1 MTIVEIKVTLDDVEP
16 WVSRIL
22 QVPANIR
29 LDRLRLTLQAA
40 MGWTNSHLYP
50 FEAGQAT
57 WGLPDPDFG
66 SEDLPANKH
75 TLWDVIEDTGRKTI
89 HYIHDFG
96 DDWEHKIKI
105 GKFSDPVPGELHPR
119 LIKVTG
125 RCPPEDIGGF
135 PGHQE
140 FLAAMADSEHP
151 DHEHLKDWF
160 GENLDPNQPETHD
173 LKLEVLKLAKRWKP
187 RKPRRWTR
195 SPQSAQITVKSTARR
210 PDTHSL
216 AEERSRP
223 FRGQIE
229 AFDCG
234 DFDLWLGGLRAVV
247 PLHHKCKPNDAK
259 GQSHPTRSPHCFNTI
274 CLARVAVAENRL
286 IGVVAPLARCPTSR
300 HATRL
305 AD

>member
-1 MTIVEIKVTLDDVEP
+1 MIEP
-16 WVSRIL
+16 
-22 QVPANIR
+22 VPANIR

-135 PGHQE
+135 NSSPPWPIPSIRIMNISRTG
-140 FLAAMADSEHP
+140 S
-151 DHEHLKDWF
+151 
-160 GENLDPNQPETHD
+160 
-173 LKLEVLKLAKRWKP
+173 AKTSIRTS
-187 RKPRRWTR
+187 RKPT
-195 SPQSAQITVKSTARR
+195 T
-210 PDTHSL
+210 
-216 AEERSRP
+216 
-223 FRGQIE
+223 
-229 AFDCG
+229 
-234 DFDLWLGGLRAVV
+234 
-247 PLHHKCKPNDAK
+247 
-259 GQSHPTRSPHCFNTI
+259 
-274 CLARVAVAENRL
+274 
-286 IGVVAPLARCPTSR
+286 
-300 HATRL
+300 
-305 AD
+305 